1 MQQKGSNLTV
11 CKHIGRHCIITNLSK
26 PLFFLKKQFVF
37 TAKTICFC
45 RENKMK
51 SAGFFFLLIFY
62 KYDVYIKSISY
73 FCTIKSKLKIFYYY

>member
-1 MQQKGSNLTV
+1 LYHHKSLKTPVFPEKTICFHGKNNLF
-11 CKHIGRHCIITNLSK
+11 SAE
-26 PLFFLKKQFVF
+26 KQLVF
-37 TAKTICFC
+37 NRKTICFC
-45 RENKMK
+45 RENKTK